1 MFGIGNW
8 VFVHLA
14 LPNNAM
20 ICIEMPIATFTE
32 SAIYNLTPE
41 RIWADLFGNIIKIYL
56 RQTWL
61 STAIEPAGQRAPL

>member
-1 MFGIGNW
+1 MRSKRFTS
-8 VFVHLA
+8 LA

-41 RIWADLFGNIIKIYL
+41 GICVDLYGNIIKIYL
-56 RQTWL
+56 RQT
-61 STAIEPAGQRAPL
+61 